1 MKKTIYTLGLVA
13 GIALVSCQT
22 PAQKEEAAEANL
34 QTAKENLSAAKQELN
49 AEYPAFR
56 KDADQQITDNE
67 KEIASLRAKL
77 DKGKTPIDATRRQK
91 VEDLEKQNA
100 DLKSKLYGYEKE
112 RTDWLAFKQE
122 FNRQKDKLHDAFRDF
137 GDDLKK

>member
-1 MKKTIYTLGLVA
+1 MKKSIYTLGLIA

-34 QTAKENLSAAKQELN
+34 QTDKENLATAKQELN

-67 KEIASLRAKL
+67 KEITSLRAKL
-77 DKGKTPIDATRRQK
+77 DKDKTPLDNIRRQK
-91 VEDLEKQNA
+91 IENLEKQNA
-100 DLKSKLYGYEKE
+100 DLRSKL
-112 RTDWLAFKQE
+112 
-122 FNRQKDKLHDAFRDF
+122 
-137 GDDLKK
+137 